1 MDNSAFRRRLLC
13 IESTLRFVRFQEIEM
28 QLICGNSRARLA
40 ARTLAAL
47 CVFVTPL
54 IVEAAERAT
63 GWQPGFTL
71 APYGWLA
78 GLDGTMGAGGADDG
92 GISLPPRLD
101 VSTDDEWSEIGFMFY
116 GEWRGE
122 RWTAF
127 FDSVW
132 ANVSQDGDITL
143 GSRLP
148 DSKAEV
154 TFDGN
159 IYQIGLGYRL
169 LDWDRTFVTV
179 YGGGRYYDVE
189 SKIEAR
195 DGLLPNKITASAT
208 KSWSDGVIGARW
220 SHDFGRHWST
230 SILADVGFGD
240 SRSAWQVF
248 GTLDYQFSWGKVL
261 GGYRYMN
268 LDYENG
274 DYKINLALSGPVLG
288 AAFTF

>member
-1 MDNSAFRRRLLC
+1 
-13 IESTLRFVRFQEIEM
+13 M
-28 QLICGNSRARLA
+28 QLFGDGRGGLWACMLALACVLA
-40 ARTLAAL
+40 A
-47 CVFVTPL
+47 PS
-54 IVEAAERAT
+54 IVRADELAT
-63 GWQPGFTL
+63 GWKPGITV

-78 GLDGTMGAGGADDG
+78 GLDGTMGAGGDDDG

-101 VSTDDEWSEIGFMFY
+101 VSTDQEWSEIGFMFY

-132 ANVSQDGDITL
+132 ANVSQDGNVSV
-143 GSRLP
+143 GRLQP
-148 DSKAEV
+148 DSRAKV

-169 LDWDRTFVTV
+169 LDGDRSFVTV
-179 YGGGRYYDVE
+179 YAGGRYYDIE
-189 SKIEAR
+189 SKIGVGGGILQ
-195 DGLLPNKITASAT
+195 DNISAST
-208 KSWSDGVIGARW
+208 TRSWSDAVIGARW
-220 SHDFGRHWST
+220 SYDFGGHWS
-230 SILADVGFGD
+230 SSLMADYGFGD
-240 SRSAWQVF
+240 SRSAWQMF
-248 GTLDYQFSWGKVL
+248 GTVGYDFSWGKLL